1 MRVSGKALKC
11 LTQAVS
17 AMSVNRHL
25 SFETGDSWVQ
35 AGQRMRLYGVQAC
48 LRGTSYVN
56 AAGASGDCGEAS
68 LAYLAAVIRDLKP
81 RCTPVAQTAA
91 EIVVVC
97 SAELA
102 GSTLDL
108 GTILTTQGYA
118 FAAFGPDNRPVYMP
132 YLVAELVAKKA
143 RSGLWAARSFSHPNQ
158 MLSHDGILRPA
169 ARRGLRTAATGS
181 RLDAVFRQRAACPLS
196 RTRRPS

>member
-1 MRVSGKALKC
+1 MRLPHASRRALAVFC
-11 LTQAVS
+11 AAFAASSAEARQAAPAAV
-17 AMSVNRHL
+17 AIPQADL
-25 SFETGDSWVQ
+25 SLETGDTWVQ
-35 AGQRMRLYGVQAC
+35 AGRRMRLYGVQAC

-81 RCTPVAQTAA
+81 SCTPIAQTAA
-91 EIVVVC
+91 ETVVVC
-97 SAELA
+97 SADLA

-158 MLSHDGILRPA
+158 MLSHVI
-169 ARRGLRTAATGS
+169 
-181 RLDAVFRQRAACPLS
+181 QR
-196 RTRRPS
+196 

>member
-1 MRVSGKALKC
+1 MNPPLSFLAALAVFC
-11 LTQAVS
+11 AALAASSTDAQQAALTTFAIPQAG
-17 AMSVNRHL
+17 L
-25 SFETGDSWVQ
+25 SFETGDTWVQ
-35 AGQRMRLYGVQAC
+35 AGRRMRLYGVQAC

-56 AAGASGDCGEAS
+56 AAGARGDCGEAS

-81 RCTPVAQTAA
+81 SCTPIAQTAA
-91 EIVVVC
+91 ETVVVC

-118 FAAFGPDNRPVYMP
+118 FAAFGPDNRLVYMP

-158 MLSHDGILRPA
+158 MLSHVI
-169 ARRGLRTAATGS
+169 
-181 RLDAVFRQRAACPLS
+181 QR
-196 RTRRPS
+196 